1 MANFPVLVADIG
13 GTNARFAWAESSTL
27 TLTHKVTFKVADFES
42 PLAAAQHYLKLLEA
56 EGKGS
61 YRPPQEAVFAVAAPL
76 DGDRVTFTNSKWS
89 LSCLAM
95 QRDLQL
101 DKFTA
106 LNDFEAL
113 SYALPY
119 LRDDQ
124 LRAWPGSS
132 LIPPNGTL
140 AVIGPGTGLGV
151 AALVRT
157 PQGWQSL
164 PGEGGHASLAPQ
176 NDLESAI
183 LAQVRQDY
191 GHVSAER
198 LLSGIGLPLL
208 YRTLLQLKGRSTSE
222 LTTEWIVSAGLG
234 GDEQA
239 RETLDIFCAF
249 LGGFAGNVALTF
261 GAQGGLY
268 VGGGIVPRL
277 GDFFFSSSFRE
288 RFEAKGRYREY
299 LKKIPTVL
307 ILETDVALIGALR
320 HLNDR

>member
-1 MANFPVLVADIG
+1 MANFPVLIADIG
-13 GTNARFAWAESSTL
+13 GTNARFAWAESSAL
-27 TLTHKVTFKVADFES
+27 TLTHKVTLKVADFES
-42 PLAAAQHYLKLLEA
+42 PLAAAQHYLKLLQT
-56 EGKGS
+56 EGKRS

-76 DGDRVTFTNSKWS
+76 AGDRVTFTNSKWVF
-89 LSCLAM
+89 SCREI

-101 DKFTA
+101 DQFIA

-124 LRAWPGSS
+124 IRAWPGS
-132 LIPPNGTL
+132 LIRPNGTL

-157 PQGWQSL
+157 PKGWQSI
-164 PGEGGHASLAPQ
+164 PGEGGHASLSPH
-176 NDLESAI
+176 NEFESAI
-183 LAQVRQDY
+183 LTQVRQDF

-222 LTTEWIVSAGLG
+222 VTTEWIVSAGLG

-239 RETLDIFCAF
+239 KEALDIFCAL
-249 LGGFAGNVALTF
+249 LGGFAGNITLTF

-268 VGGGIVPRL
+268 IGGGIVPRL
-277 GDFFFSSSFRE
+277 GDFFFASRFRE
-288 RFEAKGRYREY
+288 RFEAKGRYSDY
-299 LKKIPTVL
+299 LKKIPTTL
-307 ILETDVALIGALR
+307 ILETDVALIGALQC
-320 HLNDR
+320 LNHR